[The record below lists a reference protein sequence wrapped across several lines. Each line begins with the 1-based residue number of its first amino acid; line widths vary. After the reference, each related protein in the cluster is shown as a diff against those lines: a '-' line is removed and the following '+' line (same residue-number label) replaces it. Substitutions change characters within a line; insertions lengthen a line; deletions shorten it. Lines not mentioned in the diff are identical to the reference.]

1 MKVVKYICFSIF
13 YSIYVKYIW
22 SSINDLESIHGNID
36 QDIANDEH
44 HQHQEGV
51 HGHHE
56 GHEEEIHTNV
66 ISMSR

>member
-1 MKVVKYICFSIF
+1 MWNTFVPLSTKVK
-13 YSIYVKYIW
+13 
-22 SSINDLESIHGNID
+22 ESIHGNID

-56 GHEEEIHTNV
+56 GHEDEIHTNV
-66 ISMSR
+66 ISMTR